1 MNLIVLTYDEFWVS
15 DLKVWFLNFE
25 NEYDKPIW
33 IVVGFGDEWLMM
45 KMKVL
50 DDYLGWSD
58 EYLVWGWWRW
68 RLWGDKD
75 EDECL
80 KDEDL

>member
-1 MNLIVLTYDEFWVS
+1 MGFIFKGFGFEFW
-15 DLKVWFLNFE
+15 KWIWRT
-25 NEYDKPIW
+25 IW
-33 IVVGFGDEWLMM
+33 IVDEFGDEWLMM
-45 KMKVL
+45 MKVL

-68 RLWGDKD
+68 RLWGYKD